1 MGVEARIECG
11 WIPSLQH
18 GNGVFDGIDVVLDS
32 QKHFEGVFRGVQ
44 ERHDLLW
51 ATTLRRE
58 RQYLFQNEGNG
69 GRALLSPLPARF
81 TRWLMDVRRCQLCV
95 NALRYTPKGL

>member
-18 GNGVFDGIDVVLDS
+18 GNGVFDGIDLVLDS
-32 QKHFEGVFRGVQ
+32 QMHLKAFFLRG
-44 ERHDLLW
+44 ERAIRPAMGYD
-51 ATTLRRE
+51 ASGGK
-58 RQYLFQNEGNG
+58 RQYLFKNEGNG
-69 GRALLSPLPARF
+69 GRALVSSWPARLSS
-81 TRWLMDVRRCQLCV
+81 RLSVRQCQLCV